1 MPPTNLSSRSGVMLV
16 MGTGTEDYTAYVEES
31 WTRLFRTA
39 YALTG
44 DVTAADDLM
53 QATLVKVFV
62 SWRKVRKA
70 DSVDAY
76 VRRVMVNHAAST
88 WRSRTRRPEVLT
100 AEPRAEA
107 TRDTVHH
114 PEGEDELWALIHELP
129 ARQRAVLVLRYYED
143 LSEQEIA
150 HALDIAP
157 GTVKSQA
164 SAAIAKLRDRL
175 MPVQIERGQA

>member
-1 MPPTNLSSRSGVMLV
+1 
-16 MGTGTEDYTAYVEES
+16 MGTATDDYTAYVEES

-44 DVTAADDLM
+44 DATAADDLM

-76 VRRVMVNHAAST
+76 VRRVMVNQATST

-100 AEPRAEA
+100 AEPRAA
-107 TRDTVHH
+107 IGDSSHD
-114 PEGEDELWALIHELP
+114 PDGEDELWGLIHELP
-129 ARQRAVLVLRYYED
+129 PRQRAVLVLRYYED

-164 SAAIAKLRDRL
+164 SAAIGKLRDRL
-175 MPVQIERGQA
+175 TPLQIERGQA

>member
-1 MPPTNLSSRSGVMLV
+1 
-16 MGTGTEDYTAYVEES
+16 MGTATDDYTAYVEES
-31 WTRLFRTA
+31 WARLFRTA

-76 VRRVMVNHAAST
+76 VRRVMVNQATST
-88 WRSRTRRPEVLT
+88 WRSRARRPEVLT
-100 AEPRAEA
+100 AEPPAA
-107 TRDTVHH
+107 AKPVHD
-114 PEGEDELWALIHELP
+114 PDGDDELWTLIHDLP
-129 ARQRAVLVLRYYED
+129 PRQRAVLVLRYYED

-164 SAAIAKLRDRL
+164 SAAIGKLRDRL
-175 MPVQIERGQA
+175 LPLQIERGQA